1 VFGLSLLEALDDAG
15 KLLVVKGQIGPAA
28 LAHDPGPHHG
38 PLRQRR
44 STRYSASSAT
54 ATRRKYSTT
63 RSSTVLIVAARKSM
77 TCVLTFDAGRP
88 GPIGGAAPVSSE
100 KAKAVRRSMLRSL
113 SVYATRGGSPAILRT
128 AASSESANITAS
140 SSWK

>member
-1 VFGLSLLEALDDAG
+1 MLPALDVLDHPCE
-15 KLLVVKGQIGPAA
+15 LLVMLRQVRPAA

-77 TCVLTFDAGRP
+77 TCVLAFDAGRP
-88 GPIGGAAPVSSE
+88 GPIGSVGPVSS
-100 KAKAVRRSMLRSL
+100 RSAPAARQSSAFTLR
-113 SVYATRGGSPAILRT
+113 
-128 AASSESANITAS
+128 
-140 SSWK
+140 